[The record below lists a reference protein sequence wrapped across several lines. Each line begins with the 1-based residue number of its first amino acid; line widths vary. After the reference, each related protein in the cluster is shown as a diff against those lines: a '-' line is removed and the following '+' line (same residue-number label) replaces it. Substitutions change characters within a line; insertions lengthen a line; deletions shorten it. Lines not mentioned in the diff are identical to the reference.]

1 MFWTISMQPEFLLL
15 HFIGIPGCKDI
26 MISKLEIFC
35 ELLKGK
41 QSSSFDTGWDLSDD
55 LLGTFKSVISCSVP
69 LNR

>member
-1 MFWTISMQPEFLLL
+1 MQPEFLLL

-41 QSSSFDTGWDLSDD
+41 QSSSFDTG
-55 LLGTFKSVISCSVP
+55 
-69 LNR
+69 